1 MAIRSWCFCQACSY
15 ISIGGRRV
23 GSSLCLRWR
32 RRQSR
37 NPPRQIS
44 AAATPAPT
52 PTPIEIVGLVPRS
65 ESWVGAGVIVFVE
78 LAAEVLVFMLVEV
91 LEIAEL
97 TEVIVVAE
105 EEKEEKEEEE
115 DDEDDSEVL
124 RTVGIGS
131 AFVDTIVNGTVVV

>member
-1 MAIRSWCFCQACSY
+1 M
-15 ISIGGRRV
+15 
-23 GSSLCLRWR
+23 
-32 RRQSR
+32 
-37 NPPRQIS
+37 
-44 AAATPAPT
+44 
-52 PTPIEIVGLVPRS
+52 PRS